1 MAIAGLDVEASVESD
16 AVDAP
21 RRNWKER
28 SLTIAGLRVV
38 VIAAT
43 LGLWQA
49 LSGPVVPRF
58 AVSRPTDIARSLG
71 QLLSSRAGWAD
82 IRTTAFE
89 ILVGFGVGVGIGAV
103 AGILLGTFRLAG
115 RVLEPLVS
123 AFNSI
128 PKVALAPMF
137 LLFFGIGDWSKV
149 AIAATGVA
157 FIMCYSLYYG
167 MQTVRVELEEI
178 VKVMGASRWRLLQY
192 VTLPSLISPF
202 MTGLK
207 TSGPFAIIGVI
218 IGEFLA
224 SFNGIGHQLYVDSS
238 DLNAAGVFAGIIVL
252 VLIAFA
258 LNLVLDTL
266 HKLVERRL
274 GLRAR

>member
-1 MAIAGLDVEASVESD
+1 MAIAELDVESSPETDTAGID
-16 AVDAP
+16 
-21 RRNWKER
+21 RGNWKER
-28 SLTIAGLRVV
+28 NLTIAGLRLLVV
-38 VIAAT
+38 AAT
-43 LGLWQA
+43 LGLWQV

-58 AVSRPTDIARSLG
+58 AVSRPSDIARSLA
-71 QLLSSRAGWAD
+71 QLLSSRSGWAD

-89 ILVGFGVGVGIGAV
+89 ILLGFAVGVGIGTV
-103 AGILLGTFRLAG
+103 AGMLLGTFRLAG

-157 FIMCYSLYYG
+157 FIMFYSLYYG
-167 MQTVRVELEEI
+167 MHTVRAELEEI
-178 VKVMGASRWRLLQY
+178 VKVMGASRLRLLQY

-224 SFNGIGHQLYVDSS
+224 SFNGIGHELYVDSS

-252 VLIAFA
+252 VLIALA
-258 LNLVLDTL
+258 LNLLLDTL
-266 HKLVERRL
+266 HKIVERRL
-274 GLRAR
+274 GLRGR